1 MAEPALAENIIS
13 LGQWL
18 QYWMGLYSSMHTY
31 ETQTGAIAEPTT
43 ASRGDGHVVTVY
55 NSTYDILIDWTRCN
69 SDTEWRGNQS
79 G

>member
-18 QYWMGLYSSMHTY
+18 QYWMGQYSSMFTY

-43 ASRGDGHVVTVY
+43 ASRGNGHVVIVY
-55 NSTYDILIDWTRCN
+55 NSTADVLIVWIRCN
-69 SDTEWRGNQS
+69 SDTEWRGTQF